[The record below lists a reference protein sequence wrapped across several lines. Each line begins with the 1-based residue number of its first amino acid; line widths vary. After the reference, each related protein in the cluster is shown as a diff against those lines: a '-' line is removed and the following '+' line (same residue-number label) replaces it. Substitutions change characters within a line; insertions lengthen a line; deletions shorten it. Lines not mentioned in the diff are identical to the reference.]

1 MNRTGE
7 TRLHTPLDDE
17 AVRALRA
24 GERVLISGELLTA
37 RDAAHKRLMDLL
49 EAGQGLPVDV
59 AGQVIYY
66 CGPAP
71 APPGRAIGAAGPTTS
86 YRMDEFTPRLHAAG
100 LKATIGKGERGG
112 AVRQA
117 CREHCAVYLVAI
129 GGAGALLAQRIVAT
143 ETVAYDDLGPEAIRR
158 LVVEDFPCIVA
169 YDCHG
174 GSVFPQD
181 NPVGTK
187 SC

>member
-1 MNRTGE
+1 MNRAEE
-7 TRLHTPLDDE
+7 TRICTPLDDD
-17 AVRALRA
+17 AIRALRA
-24 GERVLISGELLTA
+24 GERVLISGALLTA
-37 RDAAHKRLMDLL
+37 RDAAHRRLMDLL
-49 EAGQGLPVDV
+49 EGGRRLPVNL

-100 LKATIGKGERGG
+100 LKATIGKGERGS
-112 AVRQA
+112 AVREA

-129 GGAGALLAQRIVAT
+129 GGAGALLAQRIVAA

-169 YDCHG
+169 YDAHG
-174 GSVFPQD
+174 ASVFPQD
-181 NPVGTK
+181 NSVEMQ

>member
-1 MNRTGE
+1 MSRSGE
-7 TRLHTPLDDE
+7 TRIRTPLDDE
-17 AVRALRA
+17 AIAALRA
-24 GERVLISGELLTA
+24 GERVLLSGEVLTA
-37 RDAAHKRLMDLL
+37 RDAAHRRLMDLL
-49 EAGQGLPVDV
+49 EAGERLPVDL

-71 APPGRAIGAAGPTTS
+71 TPPGRASGAAGPTTS

-100 LKATIGKGERGG
+100 LKATIGKGERGES
-112 AVRQA
+112 VRKA
-117 CREHCAVYLVAI
+117 CREHCAAYLVAI
-129 GGAGALLAQRIVAT
+129 GGTGALLAQRIVAA
-143 ETVAYDDLGPEAIRR
+143 EIVAYDDLGPEALRR

-181 NPVGTK
+181 NRVGPG